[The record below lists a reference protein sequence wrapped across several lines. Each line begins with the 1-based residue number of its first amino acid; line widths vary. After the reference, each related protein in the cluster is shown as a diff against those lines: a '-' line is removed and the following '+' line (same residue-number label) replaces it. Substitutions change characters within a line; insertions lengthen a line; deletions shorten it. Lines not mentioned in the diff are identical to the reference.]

1 MIVYPVGLFS
11 LKSQCP
17 YKDLEESLGLW
28 IDAKKDI
35 TIKITLTHGSP
46 LNILWKCIIMVFR
59 RFHDQKYYV
68 CVRVEGI
75 FVADPYKPYHTV
87 LL

>member
-17 YKDLEESLGLW
+17 YKDLEHAFMNPLDYGLM
-28 IDAKKDI
+28 ILNAKKDI
-35 TIKITLTHGSP
+35 TIKITSTHDSP
-46 LNILWKCIIMVFR
+46 CNIWKCIIMVFC

-75 FVADPYKPYHTV
+75 FVADPYQP
-87 LL
+87 